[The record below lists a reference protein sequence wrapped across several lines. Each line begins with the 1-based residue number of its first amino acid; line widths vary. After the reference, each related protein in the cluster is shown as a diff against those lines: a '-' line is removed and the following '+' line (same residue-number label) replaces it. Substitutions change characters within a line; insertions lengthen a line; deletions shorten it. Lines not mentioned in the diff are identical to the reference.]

1 MRPPWDAVIAVSVAA
16 LTVVTALTGTDG
28 DRPLLPA
35 GAALIV
41 AACAALLWRRR
52 FPVTVLAVTAV
63 ATLLYYPLGFPDA
76 PLILAPVVALY
87 TTARER
93 GPVPA
98 GAAAMLMAAVFAA
111 AGGDP
116 VRALIGIAPILLL
129 PVVLGEVARG
139 RARQVEEAEERAALA
154 EASGENEALRRA
166 AEERLRIARELHD
179 ILAHQLSMITVQAG
193 AALHTREPDGAFEAL
208 RTIRAAGK
216 EALREVRTVLGVLR
230 DDEPS
235 LAGLPALIGRTEA
248 AGLPVHVTGTPA
260 ETTVPAAVQAAA
272 YRIVQ
277 EALTNTIRHAGAG
290 SAEVT
295 LLVDGPDLLVTVT
308 DDGPSTAAVA
318 EGNGLRGMTERA
330 TALGGDLRAGPR
342 PGGGFQVRARI
353 PLTLAEDGTR

>member
-1 MRPPWDAVIAVSVAA
+1 MRLPRDAAVAVAVAA
-16 LTVVTALTGTDG
+16 LTTVTALTSTDG
-28 DRPLLPA
+28 ARPLMPA
-35 GAALIV
+35 GAALIA
-41 AACAALLWRRR
+41 AACAALLWRQR
-52 FPVTVLAVTAV
+52 FPATVLAVTAM

-87 TTARER
+87 TAARER

-98 GAAAMLMAAVFAA
+98 GAAAIAMTAVFAA

-116 VRALIGIAPILLL
+116 FQVLIGIAPLLLL

-139 RARQVEEAEERAALA
+139 RARQVAQAEERAALA
-154 EASGENEALRRA
+154 EASRENEALRRA

-179 ILAHQLSMITVQAG
+179 VLAHQLSMITVQAG
-193 AALHTREPDGAFEAL
+193 AALHTREPDGAFAAL

-248 AGLPVHVTGTPA
+248 AGLPVHLTGPPA

-277 EALTNTIRHAGAG
+277 EALTNTIRHAEADH
-290 SAEVT
+290 AEVT

-308 DDGPSTAAVA
+308 DDGSATTAVT

-342 PGGGFQVRARI
+342 PDGGFQVRARI
-353 PLTLAEDGTR
+353 PLTLPEDGTR